1 VLRAQPNE
9 LRTAHVVFLMLW
21 PAFPRVGRV
30 TSDVVRGLSVMQF
43 LAVGHSST
51 IRLPYGTPWLTEIEH
66 TPPPSDE

>member
-1 VLRAQPNE
+1 
-9 LRTAHVVFLMLW
+9 MLW